1 MPTIKGKKC
10 ADLVIGK
17 WGMMK
22 NDEDFDSFF
31 EVVKKAANLLKPV
44 RKPTL
49 SKKRKKPNYSILKY
63 ITGYE
68 GPESNAYHRQT
79 ARDYI
84 KRMYFQ
90 ALDAVISAI
99 NERQLSKVINPFT
112 SKADII

>member
-1 MPTIKGKKC
+1 MPVIKGKKC

-49 SKKRKKPNYSILKY
+49 PNYSILKY

-90 ALDAVISAI
+90 ALDAIISAI